1 VKTPPNGADWI
12 HEIKHGGYR
21 TISVTNA
28 AIGSGLRLLECQ
40 VEAEYRKAVVRKIQE
55 AIARGAWLSRQGDR
69 APSRSTDLSQ
79 AIASK
84 R

>member
-1 VKTPPNGADWI
+1 MKTPPNGADWI

-40 VEAEYRKAVVRKIQE
+40 VEAEYRKAVQNT
-55 AIARGAWLSRQGDR
+55 GSDR
-69 APSRSTDLSQ
+69 ARRVAQPAGRSRAKSID
-79 AIASK
+79 
-84 R
+84 